1 MEQQIID
8 ASKYKITIH
17 SLDSRFSNMK
27 DSSYSQ
33 FRVVTPYPIK
43 NVVRVRLA
51 SVELPLVE
59 YIFSPSKG
67 NTTISV
73 RLGFALKY
81 VTTQHIPSG
90 NYTASALLSVV
101 STLLQALHSG
111 FNCTLDPISG
121 IVSITNS
128 TIVFAI
134 NFVSTNP
141 SVARR
146 TTHWGMGYYLGFRDR
161 VITATPDPHRSGGFI
176 VNGTSVCYV
185 QPNPYYILQLN
196 CPDKAVNVMHRLDND
211 TYIEAFAKLILQDNY
226 YQIQF
231 DDSSNLMRKE
241 QMFLSPVNIP
251 FFEMRLLDP
260 WGELVD
266 MMESDWSL
274 TLEITEIVNS
284 KTYTEISK
292 TYRRN

>member
-27 DSSYSQ
+27 DSSYAQ

-90 NYTASALLSVV
+90 NYTASALLNVV
-101 STLLQALHSG
+101 STLLQALHTG

-128 TIVFAI
+128 TITFAI

-141 SVARR
+141 SIARR
-146 TTHWGMGYYLGFRDR
+146 TTHWGMGYYLGFRER
-161 VITATPDPHRSGGFI
+161 VSTSLSDGKGGFY

-231 DDSSNLMRKE
+231 DDSSNLLRKE

-266 MMESDWSL
+266 MMECDWSL